1 MIIDIEKVA
10 ALIKDIAAEEI
21 VPRYGALKDADIDTK
36 TGPSDFVTAADRG
49 AEEKLEKA
57 LSNLY
62 PAAGFIG
69 EESVAGDM
77 ERVSA
82 LAGDGAFWVVD
93 PVDGTR
99 NFVESRPE
107 FGVIVALV
115 ENGETRA
122 GWIYAVP
129 DDGFALGSK
138 GDGASWRNERL
149 TPLPASDA
157 EFEGYRAV
165 GSLKEPWK
173 TRLTP
178 RLREKFKTEP
188 ITCSAYGYIRLLTG
202 ERQFALY
209 SRCHPWDHAAGQM
222 MLSEIRGK
230 SQYLDDG
237 APYLP
242 LPTMGRPLLV
252 AGNGENWR
260 KVEDALLTY

>member
-10 ALIKDIAAEEI
+10 ALIKEIAAEEI
-21 VPRYGALKDADIDTK
+21 VPRFGALNAADIDTK
-36 TGPSDFVTAADRG
+36 SGPSDFVTAADRG
-49 AEEKLEKA
+49 AEQKLEKV
-57 LSNLY
+57 LSDLY
-62 PAAGFIG
+62 PAAAFIG
-69 EESVAGDM
+69 EESVAGNMDK
-77 ERVSA
+77 VSV

-99 NFVESRPE
+99 NFVEGRPE

-129 DDGFALGSK
+129 DDAFAVGSK

-149 TPLPASDA
+149 TPLPPEDRD
-157 EFEGYRAV
+157 FHGYRAV

-178 RLREKFKTEP
+178 RLREAFNTDP

-202 ERQFALY
+202 ARQFALY

-222 MLSEIRGK
+222 MLGEIAGK
-230 SQYLDDG
+230 ARYLDDG

-260 KVEDALLTY
+260 KVEDTLLK